1 MKENVCMNKLFSYVY
16 FQFFFFK
23 LAASKS
29 LGVPLTIYCQS
40 NIDPGKKEFLLHEG
54 ANLVLHGND
63 CVEAELKAR
72 SDAQVY
78 VCLFVCLFVCFMV
91 FNTTFNNISLI
102 SWRSVLS
109 VEGPEN
115 TTDLSQITDKLYH
128 IMLYTLPLSR
138 FKLTT
143 SVVICTDCYR

>member
-78 VCLFVCLFVCFMV
+78 VCLFVCLFVSWCLTPRSTIFHLYRGGQ
-91 FNTTFNNISLI
+91 FYRWRARRKTPTCHKSL
-102 SWRSVLS
+102 
-109 VEGPEN
+109 PN
-115 TTDLSQITDKLYH
+115 FIT
-128 IMLYTLPLSR
+128 
-138 FKLTT
+138 
-143 SVVICTDCYR
+143 